1 MGLNPGLGR
10 SPAWK
15 ISWTEELGRQ
25 VTVHEITES
34 DMTEYT
40 RIRQDKTELDANSCF
55 LNYHIHVINQVNNFT
70 EC

>member
-15 ISWTEELGRQ
+15 TSWTEELGRQ
-25 VTVHEITES
+25 ATVHEITES

-40 RIRQDKTELDANSCF
+40 RIRQDTAELDANSCF
-55 LNYHIHVINQVNNFT
+55 LNYHVRAINQGNNFT